1 MITNIIKQKTWIAAL
16 ALLLAALFLH
26 QPAHA
31 QAGAITIDLC
41 ATAGSADIL
50 TGTSVTVWGYTL
62 GDCTV
67 NTTPELPGPT
77 LEFVEGDA
85 VEVVL
90 HNNLAESTALLFQ
103 GQAMIPDL
111 SGVAAGGTFT
121 YTFTAAQPGTF
132 LYEAGLLPN
141 AQHQVAMGMAGVMI
155 VRPAGAPGQ
164 AYADP
169 ATAFTVEAPLV
180 LSEIDPTLNNSVD
193 PAVFDMRDFK
203 PRYWLINGKAYPDT
217 AAIATVAADT
227 VLLRVVN
234 AGLLPHSM
242 GLLGL
247 DQTLLAT
254 DGNPLPFRRDV
265 VVQTVAPGQTM
276 DFLVDM
282 PALAPAGGAQYALYD
297 TNLLLHNSGAAGFGG
312 MMTFIDLADGGP
324 PPGAGPTTT
333 SVSVLPNP
341 TDGSLDVTLTA
352 TIPGASSAECFIDA
366 QGAGGT
372 GIAMT
377 AGVNPGVWEATIS
390 VADLAGLAAGD
401 HTLYVHGSDGTWGP
415 FNYAILHLDKL
426 GPLTQGLALT
436 PNPSNG
442 SVNVVV
448 SATGNDSTTGNSNV
462 VAAEYFVDTAGADG
476 TGTAMTVTPIAP
488 IASLGATIPAG
499 LPAGAHT
506 VYVHSQDAFGQ
517 WGDLV
522 TATLGI
528 DQTGPET
535 GNLLLRPNPNNGTLP
550 YSPSQYSLRVDATI
564 SDTLVPDV
572 QSNIK
577 KAEGFIDTVGADGS
591 GFPLTPKDGL
601 FNEVIEDAYVYIPL
615 PNINVLPEGTH
626 QIWIHGQD
634 VAGNWGTAVAADLII
649 DKTAP
654 TVSNVSAAPNP
665 TGDAITT
672 TLIATAGDTATDIVM
687 AEWFDGADP
696 GPGNGTAM
704 AVAFNGTDWDLSAVI
719 DVSLWAPGDH
729 TLSVRARDAAGNWS
743 AAATYVLYVVM
754 PDGIFADSF
763 EGNLLAWSSATGN
776 LTTSPAA
783 VMGNDG
789 GTEGLVVTLAGNTPG
804 YVTDLTP
811 AAETTYRARFY
822 LNPNGTLTA
831 NNNVVTVLAG
841 RDAADADVVRVEYR
855 RRNAQGGT
863 YEVRGWVQ
871 TAGGAVT
878 TNWFVINN
886 NAANAIEIAWE
897 SGAAASFS
905 LYVHGGLQQTLTGL
919 DTSAYTVESALLG
932 PSAGLNNS
940 AAGTMYFDAF
950 VSRRYT
956 VIGP

>member
-1 MITNIIKQKTWIAAL
+1 MITRILKQRIWIAAL
-16 ALLLAALFLH
+16 ALVLAALFVH

-31 QAGAITIDLC
+31 QNGTVTIDLC
-41 ATAGSADIL
+41 ATAGSAEIL
-50 TGTSVTVWGYTL
+50 TGASVPVWGYTL

-77 LEFVEGDA
+77 LEIIEGDT

-103 GQAMIPDL
+103 GQAVVPDL
-111 SGVAAGGTFT
+111 VGVAAGGAFT
-121 YTFTAAQPGTF
+121 YTFSATQPGTF

-141 AQHQVAMGMAGVMI
+141 AQHQVAMGMAGVLI

-164 AYADP
+164 AYNDAS
-169 ATAFTVEAPLV
+169 TAFTVEAPIV
-180 LSEIDPTLNNSVD
+180 LSEVDPALNNSAD
-193 PAVFDMRDFK
+193 PAGFDMRDFK

-217 AAIATVAADT
+217 AAISTTISDT
-227 VLLRVVN
+227 LLLRVVN

-247 DQTLLAT
+247 DQALLAT
-254 DGNPLPFRRDV
+254 DGSPLPFQRDI
-265 VVQTVAPGQTM
+265 VVQTLAPGQTA
-276 DFLVDM
+276 DFSVDI
-282 PALAPAGGAQYALYD
+282 PKVAPAGGAKYALYD
-297 TNLLLHNSGAAGFGG
+297 TNLLLHNNGAAGYGG

-324 PPGAGPTTT
+324 GPSTGPTTT
-333 SVSVLPNP
+333 SVGVVPNP
-341 TDGSLDVTLTA
+341 TDGSVDVTLTG
-352 TIPGASSAECFIDA
+352 TIPGATSAEYFIDA
-366 QGAGGT
+366 QGTGGS

-377 AGVNPGVWEATIS
+377 EGVNPGVWEATIS

-401 HTLYVHGSDGTWGP
+401 HTFYVHGSDGTWGL
-415 FNYAILHLDKL
+415 FNFAILHLDKL
-426 GPLTQGLALT
+426 GPMTQGVAFA
-436 PNPSNG
+436 PNPSSG
-442 SVNVVV
+442 SVDVAL
-448 SATGNDSTTGNSNV
+448 SATGNDSMTGNSNV

-476 TGTAMTVTPIAP
+476 SGTMMVVTPIAP
-488 IASLGATIPAG
+488 IAGLAATIPAG

-517 WGDLV
+517 WGELA

-535 GNLLLRPNPNNGTLP
+535 SNLLLRPSPNNGALP

-564 SDTLVPDV
+564 SDLPALDV
-572 QSNIK
+572 QSNVK
-577 KAEGFIDTVGADGS
+577 KAEGFIDVAGDPGT

-601 FNEVIEDAYVYIPL
+601 FNELVEDAYAYIPL
-615 PNINVLPEGTH
+615 ANISGLSEGLH
-626 QIWIHGQD
+626 QIWVRGQD
-634 VAGNWGTAVAADLII
+634 AAGNWGAAVAADLII

-654 TVSNVSAAPNP
+654 TINAISASPNP

-672 TLIATAGDTATDIVM
+672 TLTASASDSATDIVM
-687 AEWFDGADP
+687 AEWFDGSDP
-696 GPGNGTAM
+696 GPGNGTPM
-704 AVAFNGTDWDLSAVI
+704 AVALNGTDWDLSATI
-719 DVSLWAPGDH
+719 DVSLLAPGDH

-743 AAATYVLYVVM
+743 IAATYVLYVVM

-763 EGNLLAWSSATGN
+763 EGNLLAWDATAGS

-789 GTEGLVVTLAGNTPG
+789 GTQGLAVTLAGNTPG

-811 AAETTYRARFY
+811 AAGTTYRARFY

-831 NNNVVTVLAG
+831 NNNVLTILAA
-841 RDAADADVVRVEYR
+841 RNAADADVVRVEYR

-919 DTSAYTVESALLG
+919 DTSAYAVESVLLG
-932 PSAGLNNS
+932 PSAGLTNG
-940 AAGTMYFDAF
+940 AAGTQYYDAF